1 MMSRR
6 CTRPSMRK
14 SVLSISDSGES
25 CTDQA
30 CGRLLH
36 RWHQKLLE
44 RESVAK
50 LLELRASL
58 MK

>member
-1 MMSRR
+1 
-6 CTRPSMRK
+6 MRK

-25 CTDQA
+25 CTDRA